1 MWTNPQQTLLK
12 KFLIENLIF
21 CNTSRNIFENMEI
34 YWQTI
39 ERKDTVVINLIALL
53 NFHVGILTVF
63 LVRFFPGA
71 SLWEDFSVQK
81 HLQSWFP

>member
-1 MWTNPQQTLLK
+1 
-12 KFLIENLIF
+12 
-21 CNTSRNIFENMEI
+21 MEI

-71 SLWEDFSVQK
+71 SL
-81 HLQSWFP
+81 

>member
-21 CNTSRNIFENMEI
+21 CSTSRNIFENMEI

-63 LVRFFPGA
+63 LVWFFPGA
-71 SLWEDFSVQK
+71 SLWEDFPVQK
-81 HLQSWFP
+81 HL